1 MSRLFRVALVV
12 SLLAGL
18 LSALPA
24 GAQERSAPRGQA
36 RGHAKA
42 LALAAPVTSVHY
54 VPTVGDA
61 VIRVEVTRQAEL
73 DGNGQGVLLTYS
85 PYNTLGDPTGTGTV
99 SGASPYLS
107 MGIARAHADV
117 LGTRGSTGCWD
128 YGGAAEQQSGVD
140 VVRFLAGEIPDR
152 DGTFLGWSNGNVGMT
167 GGSYNGTTA
176 TMVAATGLPALK
188 AIEPIAAIS
197 HWYGYA
203 YYDGMRYFLNSEAPT
218 DEGFDTP
225 LAFDHGIGD
234 TFHTDNPDSVTARAA
249 ECGAIEHESQA
260 YSRNPD
266 YTGFWKERDYTLAPE
281 KWTAATLI
289 RHGWNDY
296 NVKQDEAIRL
306 FDALEPVADD
316 PATPDAEGPQLLLRM
331 TQGTHST
338 GTTPDHADLI
348 KAFWRAHL
356 LDDANAKAF
365 LDRQPRVLSMGTKP
379 GGGARIS
386 TGNTWPLEGTET
398 HSFFLNR
405 TYEQDIP
412 GVTVPGP
419 GTGEVGELSYDNRFD
434 GKLPGGRGGFYGPT
448 SGWMDTGLATEEI
461 SRNDPWSNDGKPGEG
476 FGGQGYYSLAFSTPA
491 LLEDAHVAGSAVL
504 EGRFNFLPVPG
515 AALTPILVDIDA
527 NNNYRTIQRGF
538 LNLDYRNG
546 RGTKAPTPSG
556 WIDASVTFLPED
568 YTVPKGHRIGLIL
581 QSSNTVWAVPGNPAG
596 FVSVGLGGKDDP
608 GTRLHLPLVTPSER
622 IHNGFGD
629 RPA

>member
-1 MSRLFRVALVV
+1 M
-12 SLLAGL
+12 
-18 LSALPA
+18 
-24 GAQERSAPRGQA
+24 
-36 RGHAKA
+36 
-42 LALAAPVTSVHY
+42 
-54 VPTVGDA
+54 
-61 VIRVEVTRQAEL
+61 
-73 DGNGQGVLLTYS
+73 
-85 PYNTLGDPTGTGTV
+85 
-99 SGASPYLS
+99 SGASPYLA

-128 YGGAAEQQSGVD
+128 YGGADEQQSGVD

-152 DGTFLGWSNGNVGMT
+152 DGKFLDWSNGNVGMT

-203 YYDGMRYFLNSEAPT
+203 YYDGVRYFLNSEAPA

-234 TFHTDNPDSVTARAA
+234 TFHLNNPDSIKARAA
-249 ECGAIEHESQA
+249 ECDAVEHEMQG

-266 YTGFWKERDYTLAPE
+266 YTDFWKERDYTLQPE

-306 FDALEPVADD
+306 FSTLQPFADSV
-316 PATPDAEGPQLLLRM
+316 ATPEREGFDLLLRM

-338 GTTPDHADLI
+338 GTTPDHNELI

-356 LDDANAKAF
+356 LEDATAQAF
-365 LDRQPRVLSMGTKP
+365 LDRQPRVLSMGTQP
-379 GGGARIS
+379 GGPAKIT

-412 GVTVPGP
+412 GVKVPGP
-419 GTGEVGELSYDNRFD
+419 GTGEVGELSYESRWE
-434 GKLPGGRGGFYGPT
+434 GKLPGRDGAYGPT
-448 SGWMDTGLATEEI
+448 SGWLDTGLATEEI
-461 SRNDPWSNDGKPGEG
+461 SRNDPWSNDGKPGQG
-476 FGGQGYYSLAFSTPA
+476 PGGQGYYSLAFQTPPLA
-491 LLEDAHVAGSAVL
+491 EDAHVAGSAVL
-504 EGRFNFLPVPG
+504 QGRFNYRPTAAG
-515 AALTPILVDIDA
+515 ATLTPILVHIDEK
-527 NNNYRTIQRGF
+527 NTYRTIQRGF
-538 LNLDYRNG
+538 LNIDYRNG
-546 RGTKAPTPSG
+546 RGSRAPAPNG
-556 WIDASVTFLPED
+556 WISATVKFLPED
-568 YTVPKGHRIGLIL
+568 YTVPKGHRIGLLL
-581 QSSNTVWAVPGNPAG
+581 QSSNSVWAVPGTPAG
-596 FVSVGLGGKDDP
+596 FVSVGLGGKDVAP
-608 GTRLHLPLVTPSER
+608 TQLHLPLINPSDR
-622 IHNGFGD
+622 IHGDFGA
-629 RPA
+629 R